1 MRLVLSITICVL
13 LFLYI
18 NYILEDFTTTSVSA
32 TTSTQ
37 NPSIKYF
44 ELNNE
49 AKNLVNAYKYET
61 QIREIEREEKE
72 MRNNV
77 RKIVGHAENVL
88 NFTELN
94 KDYLDNI
101 LVKHSDTDSDWNKTF
116 WLFFINNKN
125 IFYIIYNDNYI
136 FVCSNIYFTI
146 INS

>member
-101 LVKHSDTDSDWNKTF
+101 LVKHSDTDSE
-116 WLFFINNKN
+116 
-125 IFYIIYNDNYI
+125 
-136 FVCSNIYFTI
+136 
-146 INS
+146 